1 MQEKHITG
9 WCPGS
14 ITPGGSGQGA
24 WPFLEA
30 KGLAFELTPMAQ
42 VETAASLS
50 QSFLSLLPPPLPRS
64 SHPHCRTSHSGHSLW
79 GHVFTTPQLP
89 LAGGASKRGAGLDRV
104 LQGQRAVTSPLCFLS
119 VIDSVCCC
127 FTLRLDQ

>member
-50 QSFLSLLPPPLPRS
+50 LSLFCPFSLLPSLGPHTHTAVPLTLDTPCGVMFSRPPS
-64 SHPHCRTSHSGHSLW
+64 SRWQEGHL
-79 GHVFTTPQLP
+79 
-89 LAGGASKRGAGLDRV
+89 REE
-104 LQGQRAVTSPLCFLS
+104 QGWTESSRDNA
-119 VIDSVCCC
+119 
-127 FTLRLDQ
+127 R